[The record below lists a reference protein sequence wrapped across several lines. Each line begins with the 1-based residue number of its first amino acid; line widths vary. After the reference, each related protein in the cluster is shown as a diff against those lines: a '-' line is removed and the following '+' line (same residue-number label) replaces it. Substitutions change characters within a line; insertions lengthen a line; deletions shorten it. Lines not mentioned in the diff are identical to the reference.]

1 MRGDSQILPGSV
13 PHTNSLHLWRRVRE
27 LTSVPQALRNREDFW
42 CSTYPMV
49 NEWDEGPAS
58 CDLHETII
66 FGCWARGFVGAGL
79 NEADLNY
86 LQGHVDSLALGGEA
100 YFVYSCG
107 TLLAWGLQYDEM
119 LETFDSAT
127 GGWSGLHASLVS
139 EANHY

>member
-1 MRGDSQILPGSV
+1 MRGDRGILPESV
-13 PHTNSLHLWRRVRE
+13 PHTNPLHLWREVRE

-49 NEWDEGPAS
+49 NEWSEGPAS

-79 NEADLNY
+79 GEADLSY
-86 LQGHVDSLALGGEA
+86 LRGLVDSLQPDAEA

-107 TLLAWGLQYDEM
+107 SLLAWGLQYDEL
-119 LETFDSAT
+119 LETFDSVVV
-127 GGWSGLHASLVS
+127 GWSELHASLVS